1 MKEFYTQ
8 FFLINLKDY
17 YNLGID
23 LRINI
28 LLLVTLP
35 IVLLLWIAFHLV
47 RSNTFLVVK
56 RLSRRG
62 AASAESAK
70 TLRELGLFDKRIL
83 KLMLSGDGQITKI
96 VKRVGAPEYS
106 YEEYNALSKK
116 DKKGEKIDFETAAF
130 YLNTDE
136 QARIDKIQNRYD
148 VRPHHTAL
156 MCAFIVVVF
165 VCAMLLMP
173 EILTGIDWLVGF
185 IKGFNFS

>member
-62 AASAESAK
+62 AASEESAK

-96 VKRVGAPEYS
+96 VKRVGKKEYS
-106 YEEYNALSKK
+106 YEEYTAL
-116 DKKGEKIDFETAAF
+116 DKKELKKESVDFEEARF
-130 YLNTDE
+130 YLNTE
-136 QARIDKIQNRYD
+136 QQTRIDKIQARYE
-148 VRPHHTAL
+148 VRPIHTAL
-156 MCAFIVVVF
+156 MCVFIFVAF

-173 EILTGIDWLVGF
+173 EILTGLDWLVGAA
-185 IKGFNFS
+185 KGLFAK